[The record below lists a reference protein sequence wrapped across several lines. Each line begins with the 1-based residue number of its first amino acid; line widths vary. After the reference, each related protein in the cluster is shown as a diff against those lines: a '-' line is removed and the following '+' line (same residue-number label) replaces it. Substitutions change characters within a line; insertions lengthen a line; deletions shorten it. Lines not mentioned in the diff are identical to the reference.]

1 LKEVVALNFKNV
13 VYNDQKDVMV
23 LFFAEW
29 CTHCHEFLPF
39 YEEFAE
45 EVAKTNKNTI
55 IAKFS
60 VVDNDFD
67 EIEISSLPTIK
78 FWRAG
83 KKEDPIEFDGER
95 TIENLRHFLEKYG
108 THAVAN
114 INKEDL

>member
-1 LKEVVALNFKNV
+1 
-13 VYNDQKDVMV
+13 MV
-23 LFFAEW
+23 LFYAEW
-29 CTHCHEFLPF
+29 CSHCHEFLPF

-45 EVAKTNKNTI
+45 AVAKTNKNTI

-67 EIEISSLPTIK
+67 EIEITSLPTIK

-95 TIENLRHFLEKYG
+95 TIENLNHFLEKYG